1 MHHHILSYVPIY
13 ITLMYEKEPI
23 ATATAFF
30 YTYEGRDYFITNWHN
45 VTGREPADHSPKSK
59 DAAIP
64 DNLKIQV
71 PFHEFSDNLTIQL
84 PFHEQAAVFKWVP
97 IDLPLY
103 SDADRLKPLWWEHP
117 IYGSNVDV
125 VVMELGGRLN
135 EQIGSLSETRSVAA
149 NAESLGL
156 NLLQVGSSQFRL
168 VPGMDVFVL
177 GFPRGLSGGEY
188 FPIWK
193 RGSIASEPDINIDNL
208 PKLYIDTAT
217 REGMSGSPVY
227 AQESSFW
234 VPEGKSVAEGFFG
247 KGNRFL
253 GIYSGRIGNDSFLA
267 QLGIVWKE
275 EAIQSIINSKK
286 IGISSFELIKK
297 DIS

>member
-1 MHHHILSYVPIY
+1 MHHHNLTYVPIR
-13 ITLMYEKEPI
+13 ITSRYETI
-23 ATATAFF
+23 DLGIGTAFF

-45 VTGREPADHSPKSK
+45 VTGREPSDHSLKSK
-59 DAAIP
+59 DSAIP
-64 DNLKIQV
+64 DNLMIQI
-71 PFHEFSDNLTIQL
+71 PLHEILENGVT
-84 PFHEQAAVFKWVP
+84 VFKWLPLV
-97 IDLPLY
+97 LPLY
-103 SDADRLKPLWWEHP
+103 SDADRMKSRWWEHP
-117 IYGSNVDV
+117 EHGSDVDV
-125 VVMELGGRLN
+125 VAIAIEG
-135 EQIGSLSETRSVAA
+135 LSETRSVAA
-149 NAESLGL
+149 NAESLNL
-156 NLLQVGSSQFRL
+156 NLLQIGSNSFRF

-177 GFPRGLSGGEY
+177 GFPRGLSGGGY

-193 RGSIASEPDINIDNL
+193 RGSIASEPDIHIDNL

-234 VPEGKSVAEGFFG
+234 IPEGKTLAEAGFFG
-247 KGNRFL
+247 KGDRFL
-253 GIYSGRIGNDSFLA
+253 GIYSGRVGNDSFLA

-275 EAIQSIINSKK
+275 EAIRDIICSKK